1 MTLSVYYQTK
11 EGRLMEAEQE
21 AQIPEDASFV
31 WYDYVL
37 PDDYDKQQLISQFN
51 FSRLTMED
59 VITSIS
65 RPKFKDYEHYQY
77 LACYTIEDTYTFDS
91 LDILMKDKLLITYHE
106 KPLKSLGN
114 FLELMKQRRMT
125 AQRAALVILDQ
136 VVDQYFKPIYELEEQ
151 VIVFENRHAM
161 DKANNFF
168 MEDIFLIRSHLIK
181 LKSAIIP
188 MAELVDDLKEK
199 NVLVNVDEDVYFLHH
214 IEDHLIKQQ
223 NLMKSAQEMTIEIR
237 DNYESYNSYKMNRVM
252 QILTFLSTIFL
263 PLTLI
268 TGIYGMNFDNMP
280 ELHWYY
286 GYYAVI
292 SIMVLIT
299 IGSLIYFKVKKWY

>member
-1 MTLSVYYQTK
+1 MALSIYYQTAD
-11 EGRLMEAEQE
+11 GQFMEAKEP
-21 AQIPEDASFV
+21 AHVPADASFV
-31 WYDYVL
+31 WYDYLL
-37 PDDYDKQQLISQFN
+37 PDDYDKQHLISQFH

-59 VITSIS
+59 VINSVS
-65 RPKFKDYEHYQY
+65 RPKFKDYESYQY
-77 LACYTIEDTYTFDS
+77 LACYTIEDTYTFDG

-106 KPLKSLGN
+106 QPLRSLEK
-114 FLELMKQRRMT
+114 FLELVEKRKVTTKQ
-125 AQRAALVILDQ
+125 AALIILDK
-136 VVDQYFKPIYELEEQ
+136 VVDQYFKRIHELEEQ
-151 VIVFENRHAM
+151 VIEFEKHHAM

-181 LKSAIIP
+181 LKSAILP
-188 MAELVDDLKEK
+188 MTELVDDLKEE
-199 NVLVNVDEDVYFLHH
+199 NVLVQTDEDMYFLHH

-252 QILTFLSTIFL
+252 QVLTLLSTIFL

-280 ELHWYY
+280 ELHWHY

-292 SIMVLIT
+292 GIMVLIT
-299 IGSLIYFKVKKWY
+299 ICSLIYFKVKKWY